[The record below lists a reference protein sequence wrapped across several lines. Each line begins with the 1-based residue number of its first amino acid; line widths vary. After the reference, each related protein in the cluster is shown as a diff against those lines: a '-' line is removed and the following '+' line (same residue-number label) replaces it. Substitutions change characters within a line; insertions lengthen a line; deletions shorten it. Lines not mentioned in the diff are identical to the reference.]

1 MKVSPRRN
9 KQVSLQGLAVPLD
22 AKRKTPPTYIDQN
35 PQSLLNGIPEPL
47 AALNRTGTIV
57 DASMRGE
64 KRIGRSRKGLIG
76 LSVDSPL
83 VPKVHDKTTRPEA
96 HAGVSHRLIEAQE
109 QERARIA
116 RELHDDT
123 SQRLATLVMNI
134 EQLRD
139 DLPEHAV
146 ELRNRVNHI
155 RNHMLNLSND
165 IRTLAHELHPPGM
178 EFLGLTGAARGFC
191 TEFAEHQK
199 VEVELK
205 TNDVPSDLPTDISM
219 CLFRILQE
227 ALHNSRKHSGVRRFI
242 VHLWGTSDEV
252 HLRVADGGAG
262 FDVEL
267 AGKGPGLGLIS
278 MRERAKLL
286 DGTFDIESHPKVGTT
301 IHVCLPFR
309 AEYDS
314 ISSAE

>member
-1 MKVSPRRN
+1 MNVSPRRN
-9 KQVSLQGLAVPLD
+9 KQVALQGPAVPLY
-22 AKRKTPPTYIDQN
+22 AKRKNPPTYIDRD

-47 AALNRTGTIV
+47 VTLNRTGTFV
-57 DASMRGE
+57 EASRRGE
-64 KRIGRSRKGLIG
+64 KRIGRSRQGLIG

-96 HAGVSHRLIEAQE
+96 RGVSHRLIEAQE

-191 TEFAEHQK
+191 TEFGEHQK
-199 VEVELK
+199 VEIELK

-267 AGKGPGLGLIS
+267 AGKGSGLGLIS

-286 DGTFDIESHPKVGTT
+286 NGTFDIESNSKVGTT

-309 AEYDS
+309 AEHDS
-314 ISSAE
+314 IRTAG